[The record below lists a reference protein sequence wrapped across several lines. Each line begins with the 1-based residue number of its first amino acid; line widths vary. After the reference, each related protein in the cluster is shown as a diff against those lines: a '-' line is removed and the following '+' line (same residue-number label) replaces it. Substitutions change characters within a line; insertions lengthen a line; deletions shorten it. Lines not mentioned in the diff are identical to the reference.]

1 MAEKITKTK
10 INWKK
15 LLIGAVVNG
24 ALASVGAATFPDA
37 IGIAITDPKG
47 SAKLAGIGA
56 ILGALNLVIPVTKQ
70 VLNEKF
76 FKTDWEKSENESDS
90 KPEVRN
96 EPGERI

>member
-37 IGIAITDPKG
+37 IGIAITDPETT
-47 SAKLAGIGA
+47 AKLAGIGA
-56 ILGALNLVIPVTKQ
+56 ILGALNLVIPVTKE

-76 FKTDWEKSENESDS
+76 FKGDYAEKDENAPQSEIRD
-90 KPEVRN
+90 
-96 EPGERI
+96 